1 MERDKKGRFVKKGE
15 GGLSIGIPP
24 LSLSSLNS
32 NQISL
37 SNPLGKKIK
46 YTLYSDG
53 KFYD

>member
-1 MERDKKGRFVKKGE
+1 MERDKKGRFVKKGL
-15 GGLSIGIPP
+15 GGLSIDTPP

-46 YTLYSDG
+46 YTYYSDG